1 MSKKDLIQALCDY
14 FEIEVEGDYVTDEN
28 MKEILKSYDFI
39 SWAYLWYHGPRLSL
53 WEVVKALEGLCD
65 N

>member
-28 MKEILKSYDFI
+28 LEEIIKSYDFV
-39 SWAYLWYHGPRLSL
+39 SWAYLWYHGPWLSL
-53 WEVVKALEGLCD
+53 GEVVKALEGLCD
-65 N
+65 D